1 MEAYGSVWICM
12 DPYQESVWD
21 FIHPQLGL
29 WWSDELGELCVV
41 LTVIHRC
48 VPLSSWST
56 LESWIESYIRNPKL
70 QAWCLNVAGPSARA
84 VVVERTPLVL
94 RRVCSDP

>member
-1 MEAYGSVWICM
+1 MAPELCVAFAVIRRCVPLLWWSTLESGIEIDTFVSKLRFVWKRMEAYGSVWIRM

-41 LTVIHRC
+41 LPVIHRC
-48 VPLSSWST
+48 VP
-56 LESWIESYIRNPKL
+56 
-70 QAWCLNVAGPSARA
+70 V
-84 VVVERTPLVL
+84 
-94 RRVCSDP
+94 